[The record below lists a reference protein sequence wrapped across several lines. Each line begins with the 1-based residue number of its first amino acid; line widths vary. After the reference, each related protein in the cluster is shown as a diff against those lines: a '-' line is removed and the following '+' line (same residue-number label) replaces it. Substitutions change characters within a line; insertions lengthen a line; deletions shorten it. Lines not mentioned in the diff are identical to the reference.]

1 MTSTEARFA
10 SSFRTWF
17 DNTTN
22 LREVSKN
29 LDYISSKL
37 RLHRDELERHSKK
50 ICENRKT
57 METITAQVVAQE
69 KQNNGHKQLIT
80 DVEKKAEVDIEWL
93 RSDFDVQKVRNNQ
106 PEVYIE
112 KLMQS
117 FTELGRSVTAL
128 RSNAMPVVHTPLD
141 KERRRSSQKEAPL
154 LDTAV
159 QLNYRIDN
167 LQSSRRKQDF
177 RQYQLQKSR
186 SDYARTC
193 STDRIT
199 GG

>member
-1 MTSTEARFA
+1 MTATEARFA

-17 DNTTN
+17 NNAAN

-37 RLHRDELERHSKK
+37 RLYRDELERHSKK
-50 ICENRKT
+50 ICKNRKT
-57 METITAQVVAQE
+57 METITVQVVAQE

-80 DVEKKAEVDIEWL
+80 DVEKKAEVEIEWL
-93 RSDFDVQKVRNNQ
+93 RSDFVVQKVRNNQ
-106 PEVYIE
+106 LEAYIAN
-112 KLMQS
+112 LMQS
-117 FTELGRSVTAL
+117 VTESGRLVTAL

-154 LDTAV
+154 LEAAV
-159 QLNYRIDN
+159 QLNYRMDN
-167 LQSSRRKQDF
+167 LQSRRRKQDY
-177 RQYQLQKSR
+177 RQCQLQKSR
-186 SDYARTC
+186 SDYPRKC
-193 STDRIT
+193 STGRIT